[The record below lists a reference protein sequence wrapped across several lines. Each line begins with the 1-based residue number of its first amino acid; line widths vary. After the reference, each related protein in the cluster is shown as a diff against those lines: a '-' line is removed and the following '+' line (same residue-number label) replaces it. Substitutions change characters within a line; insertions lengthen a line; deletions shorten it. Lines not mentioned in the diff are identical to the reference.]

1 MSKEWWTIL
10 VAGQQPNERDR
21 GAQQARDLQ
30 KLRANL
36 IRDERRIPFDDE
48 KIYTFRNIKAAR
60 KEIVKKASKMFR
72 FMPLYLASAPV
83 AQPDRATDF

>member
-21 GAQQARDLQ
+21 SAQQARELQ

-48 KIYTFRNIKAAR
+48 RIYTFRNIQGGAER
-60 KEIVKKASKMFR
+60 DREKASKMFR